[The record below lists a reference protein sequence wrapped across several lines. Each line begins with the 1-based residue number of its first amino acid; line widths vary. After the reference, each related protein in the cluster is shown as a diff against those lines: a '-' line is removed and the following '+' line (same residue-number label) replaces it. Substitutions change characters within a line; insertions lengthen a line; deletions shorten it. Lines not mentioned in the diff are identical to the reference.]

1 MGLDGDVEVL
11 SDDIDRPIAGM
22 HDDVHLRMPDQEV
35 ISYGAGAVLEF
46 LTCRMISSVSC
57 NQGHPSYCM
66 DRIPTL

>member
-46 LTCRMISSVSC
+46 L
-57 NQGHPSYCM
+57 
-66 DRIPTL
+66 